1 MIAIDTETYL
11 IKGNT
16 IPPIVC
22 LSYCH
27 VSEAGDYQTGVAK
40 GEQARLIAERALRCG
55 EEVVMHNASFDLTVL
70 MRAYP
75 ALTPLIFEALD
86 AGRVKDT
93 RIRER
98 LHKIREGGDGSGAL
112 DTASG
117 GRVQKLS
124 LAGLACKYLG
134 WDLTAEKA
142 DGAVRYSYADFA
154 RLPVDQWPAEAVR
167 YSALDA
173 LTTALVY
180 TAQGEDLDEID
191 LRDEDRQTRADFA
204 LSVMSTEGVGV
215 DPAQIPLVESALD
228 ETLEELG
235 AKLKRHGVLRADG
248 KADTTV
254 IKEIVEREHIARGL
268 DVPKTDTGAV
278 STAKDALKATE
289 APTLLM
295 YLEYKEAQKLKQTYV
310 PSLHSASVAWDGRLR
325 TRYEVLMKTGR
336 TSSKTPNLQN
346 LPRRGGLRDC
356 FTAREGH
363 TLIMCDYDAVEM
375 RTLAQCVLD
384 LAEHETPLLTMYR
397 DDPNYDPHAYFGAS
411 LLGVTYEEM
420 LERLRAG
427 DKEAKEMRQRAK
439 PANFGYAGGM
449 GASTFVA
456 YASQYGVELTEAEAK
471 DLRAKWIDTYDMR
484 PWFTE
489 AERAQARGWVDVP
502 RSQRRRGR
510 VGYTQACNT
519 PFQGLASD
527 GAKDAL
533 FNVARECYVTP
544 TSPLFG
550 CRPLVFIHDE
560 IIIEAPIE
568 TAHESA
574 QRLKELMEDAMRGVT
589 PDVPPSATPALC
601 KRWLKGAEPVYDEAG
616 RLVEWTP

>member
-1 MIAIDTETYL
+1 
-11 IKGNT
+11 
-16 IPPIVC
+16 
-22 LSYCH
+22 
-27 VSEAGDYQTGVAK
+27 
-40 GEQARLIAERALRCG
+40 
-55 EEVVMHNASFDLTVL
+55 
-70 MRAYP
+70 
-75 ALTPLIFEALD
+75 
-86 AGRVKDT
+86 
-93 RIRER
+93 
-98 LHKIREGGDGSGAL
+98 
-112 DTASG
+112 
-117 GRVQKLS
+117 
-124 LAGLACKYLG
+124 
-134 WDLTAEKA
+134 
-142 DGAVRYSYADFA
+142 
-154 RLPVDQWPAEAVR
+154 
-167 YSALDA
+167 
-173 LTTALVY
+173 
-180 TAQGEDLDEID
+180 
-191 LRDEDRQTRADFA
+191 
-204 LSVMSTEGVGV
+204 
-215 DPAQIPLVESALD
+215 
-228 ETLEELG
+228 
-235 AKLKRHGVLRADG
+235 
-248 KADTTV
+248 
-254 IKEIVEREHIARGL
+254 
-268 DVPKTDTGAV
+268 
-278 STAKDALKATE
+278 
-289 APTLLM
+289 
-295 YLEYKEAQKLKQTYV
+295 
-310 PSLHSASVAWDGRLR
+310 
-325 TRYEVLMKTGR
+325 MKTGR

-384 LAEHETPLLTMYR
+384 IAGHETPLLTMYR

-519 PFQGLASD
+519 PFQGMASD

-533 FNVARECYVTP
+533 FRVARECYVTP

-601 KRWLKGAEPVYDEAG
+601 RRWLKGAEPVYDETG